1 MARLPCA
8 LVGTRIVLCES
19 WGTSII
25 NHQSLKEVRA
35 MKGRGIVRLLVALL
49 FLTFANRL
57 LAQKIKVIVDQD
69 ARGPATTDMQSILI
83 FLQSDKFDVL
93 GITTVS
99 GDQWVKE
106 ETQRTLRLLEIA
118 GRTDV
123 PVAEGAEFP
132 LLNSKEESE
141 RWEAL
146 YGKFRYKGCWS
157 DFSKSPEGTPPAFR
171 EGYHEPDVIPPLV
184 EGEPHTKPLDETAAH
199 FIVRMVHQYPGEVV
213 IWAGGPMT
221 NIALA
226 LRLDPQVA
234 TLAKELVL
242 MGSGMYANNGG
253 ISGID
258 GRREFNWWFDPEAV
272 RIAMRAPWKKI
283 TITPIDISVKTTV
296 NPELKAAIAKSDTP
310 VARYLT
316 EYSVES
322 FMWDELSAAAM
333 IDPSIITGQKQLYV
347 DIDIDHGP
355 SYGETLFWQPGTE
368 LPSYERIATVQFDVD
383 TQKLYDLYVKLMTQP
398 PRTAK

>member
-1 MARLPCA
+1 MRVRD
-8 LVGTRIVLCES
+8 LVF
-19 WGTSII
+19 
-25 NHQSLKEVRA
+25 
-35 MKGRGIVRLLVALL
+35 LLTTLLL
-49 FLTFANRL
+49 FTTATLQ
-57 LAQKIKVIVDQD
+57 AQKIKVIIDQD

-123 PVAEGAEFP
+123 PVIEGAEFP
-132 LLNSKEESE
+132 LLNSKAETE
-141 RWEAL
+141 RWEGL
-146 YGKFRYKGCWS
+146 YGKIPYKGCWS
-157 DFSKSPEGTPPAFR
+157 DFSKQSGEVPAAFRAGYHDPDVVPELVEGTP
-171 EGYHEPDVIPPLV
+171 
-184 EGEPHTKPLDETAAH
+184 HTKALDETAAH
-199 FIVRMVHQYPGEVV
+199 FISRMVHKYPGEVV

-242 MGSGMYANNGG
+242 MGSGMYADNGG
-253 ISGID
+253 INRID

-283 TITPIDISVKTTV
+283 TVTPIDISVKTKV
-296 NPELKAAIAKSDTP
+296 NPEVKAAIAKADTP

-316 EYSVES
+316 QYSVES

-333 IDPSIITGQKQLYV
+333 IDPSIVTGQKQLYV
-347 DIDIDHGP
+347 DIDVDHGP
-355 SYGETLFWQPGTE
+355 SYGETLFWEPGTE
-368 LPSYERIATVQFDVD
+368 LPPYEQLATVQFDVD
-383 TQKLYDLYVKLMTQP
+383 TKKLYDLYIKLMTQP
-398 PRTAK
+398 ARHAQ

>member
-1 MARLPCA
+1 
-8 LVGTRIVLCES
+8 
-19 WGTSII
+19 
-25 NHQSLKEVRA
+25 
-35 MKGRGIVRLLVALL
+35 MKGRGSILRLVVFLL
-49 FLTFANRL
+49 LTFGNSL

-157 DFSKSPEGTPPAFR
+157 DFSKRPEGTPPAFR
-171 EGYHEPDVIPPLV
+171 EGYHEPDVVPPLV
-184 EGEPHTKPLDETAAH
+184 EGAPHTKPLDETAAH

-213 IWAGGPMT
+213 VWAGGPLT
-221 NIALA
+221 NVALA
-226 LRLDPQVA
+226 LRLDPEVA

-253 ISGID
+253 ITGID

-283 TITPIDISVKTTV
+283 TITPIDISVKTLV
-296 NPELKAAIAKSDTP
+296 NPAVRAAIAKADTP

-316 EYSVES
+316 QYSVES

-333 IDPSIITGQKQLYV
+333 VDPSIITGQKHLYV

-368 LPSYERIATVQFDVD
+368 LPPYERIATVQFDVD

-398 PRTAK
+398 PRTAR